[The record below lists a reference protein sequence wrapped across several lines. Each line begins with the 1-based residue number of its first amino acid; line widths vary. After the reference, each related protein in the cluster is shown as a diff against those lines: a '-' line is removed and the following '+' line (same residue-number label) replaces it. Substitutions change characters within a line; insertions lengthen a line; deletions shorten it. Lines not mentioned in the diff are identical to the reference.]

1 MPDDRTVSVARAAL
15 AHANSNFQADSVY
28 SERGWIRFDRR
39 LSNLPSR
46 GAAARELSPSNP
58 FRSSNPLPPAPP
70 PPPPLPPIRTHSD
83 VTGSWNNN
91 ESKYIAEALGAIL
104 ALAGAVGVCVGLFL
118 LVRFLRSSLLYREMD
133 EDSEAPR
140 RNTSSTVEIEMA
152 PAREPREVVIKEE
165 LDEGDDD
172 DDDDDMPELE
182 DVPPPVISID
192 DVPPAEGAPARA
204 AERVETI

>member
-1 MPDDRTVSVARAAL
+1 MVSVAPAAL
-15 AHANSNFQADSVY
+15 ADANSNVEADSVY
-28 SERGWIRFDRR
+28 SERGWSHLERR
-39 LSNLPSR
+39 LSDLR
-46 GAAARELSPSNP
+46 RIAARELSPSNP
-58 FRSSNPLPPAPP
+58 FRSSNPLPPTPP

-133 EDSEAPR
+133 ESEAPR
-140 RNTSSTVEIEMA
+140 RTTSTVEIEMA

-192 DVPPAEGAPARA
+192 DVPAAEGAPARA
-204 AERVETI
+204 AERVESI

>member
-1 MPDDRTVSVARAAL
+1 MADDRTVSVAPAAL
-15 AHANSNFQADSVY
+15 ADANGNVDADSVY
-28 SERGWIRFDRR
+28 SERGWSHLERR
-39 LSNLPSR
+39 LSDLR
-46 GAAARELSPSNP
+46 QIAARELSQSNP
-58 FRSSNPLPPAPP
+58 FRSSNPLPPTPP

-133 EDSEAPR
+133 ESEAPR
-140 RNTSSTVEIEMA
+140 RTTSTVEIEMA
-152 PAREPREVVIKEE
+152 PAREPREVVIKDE
-165 LDEGDDD
+165 LDEDDD

-192 DVPPAEGAPARA
+192 DVPPAAEGALARA

>member
-1 MPDDRTVSVARAAL
+1 MAAVAPRTWTVSAAQTAL
-15 AHANSNFQADSVY
+15 AHGNGDVDADSVY
-28 SERGWIRFDRR
+28 SERGWSHIERR
-39 LSNLPSR
+39 LSDLR
-46 GAAARELSPSNP
+46 RTAARELSPSNP
-58 FRSSNPLPPAPP
+58 FRSSNPLPPTPP

-133 EDSEAPR
+133 ESEAPR
-140 RNTSSTVEIEMA
+140 RTTSTVEIEMA